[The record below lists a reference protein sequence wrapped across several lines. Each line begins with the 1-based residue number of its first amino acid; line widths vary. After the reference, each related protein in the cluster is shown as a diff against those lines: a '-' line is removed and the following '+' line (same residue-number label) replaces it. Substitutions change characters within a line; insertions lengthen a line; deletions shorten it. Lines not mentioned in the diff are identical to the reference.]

1 MQVPIA
7 TRRFVFIPM
16 DLQDLSVGL
25 LQVPNKQW
33 GINTGGAVRTST
45 LPIPFT
51 NVFLA
56 VASTSSEWCCPGCSA
71 TNTTVTT
78 RAYQSNR
85 PDVAQPNDVNWI
97 IIGCQPQWGYQ
108 TVHGTNPVTYDL
120 PIPFEEAP
128 FTVAISTGNSG
139 NHASCGGFTKT
150 TIVLRAGTT
159 AGVWDT
165 VGFFIIGCQLQWGEN
180 VGGGGQ
186 TVSLPI
192 SFEVAFTAVVSA
204 DSSWCNASCH
214 ITTTTITT
222 MNYQSNKPDIAQLGP
237 VQWLAI
243 GIQPQWGNLWA
254 GYTEVLN
261 WYFPLTTSQVYAVCL
276 TKHTKNISSGHNWE
290 PARIEEWNN
299 SYARIHPDGDLGY
312 SVIAI
317 CKAQQQWGFSVT
329 LSFESQL
336 YYQHYPISFTVGPF
350 TNILTTVSDE
360 VNGVVYAPTT
370 VNWYKDKFGIVC
382 DYYSNGAYVKPTSV
396 TFISLGI

>member
-1 MQVPIA
+1 MEQEISGLKVCRQLLLLQTLIQIRPQVVIF
-7 TRRFVFIPM
+7 T
-16 DLQDLSVGL
+16 GL
-25 LQVPNKQW
+25 LQRCKQW

-97 IIGCQPQWGYQ
+97 IIGC
-108 TVHGTNPVTYDL
+108 
-120 PIPFEEAP
+120 
-128 FTVAISTGNSG
+128 
-139 NHASCGGFTKT
+139 
-150 TIVLRAGTT
+150 
-159 AGVWDT
+159 
-165 VGFFIIGCQLQWGEN
+165 
-180 VGGGGQ
+180 
-186 TVSLPI
+186 
-192 SFEVAFTAVVSA
+192 
-204 DSSWCNASCH
+204 
-214 ITTTTITT
+214 
-222 MNYQSNKPDIAQLGP
+222 
-237 VQWLAI
+237 
-243 GIQPQWGNLWA
+243 QPQWGNLWA

-317 CKAQQQWGFSVT
+317 CKAQQQWGNSAS
-329 LSFESQL
+329 LSGYVAVCIF
-336 YYQHYPISFTVGPF
+336 PISFTTTDYTAVATGVMSAADATF
-350 TNILTTVSDE
+350 GKENYVNNILWDFTSESQVAFRLSHLDR
-360 VNGVVYAPTT
+360 PTLR
-370 VNWYKDKFGIVC
+370 YIAIGF
-382 DYYSNGAYVKPTSV
+382 
-396 TFISLGI
+396 